1 MTQQKIYVAEK
12 DLRWKKGE
20 FDPTTGNFWIECP
33 CCKKTVPMYERSR
46 KKGLLLNG
54 VQKIMVMHGDK
65 GYRTKKHKC
74 PHGNECS
81 ASRNNRFNSSRK
93 SGRRASD
100 MLVDCP
106 ECRAMGKKEGAVD

>member
-46 KKGLLLNG
+46 KKGLLEL
-54 VQKIMVMHGDK
+54 VKVMENK
-65 GYRTKKHKC
+65 WNQKKHL
-74 PHGNECS
+74 NM
-81 ASRNNRFNSSRK
+81 NSHFH
-93 SGRRASD
+93 
-100 MLVDCP
+100 
-106 ECRAMGKKEGAVD
+106 KKM